1 MTIIKKN
8 IVTRDTC
15 ICFGRCKLGWS
26 CDYIQM
32 EEKKNMLLKEI
43 DKLKS
48 EMKSL
53 KDQNT

>member
-1 MTIIKKN
+1 MIHLTYISEDNDNRKKN

-32 EEKKNMLLKEI
+32 EQKKNMLLKEI
-43 DKLKS
+43 G
-48 EMKSL
+48 
-53 KDQNT
+53 